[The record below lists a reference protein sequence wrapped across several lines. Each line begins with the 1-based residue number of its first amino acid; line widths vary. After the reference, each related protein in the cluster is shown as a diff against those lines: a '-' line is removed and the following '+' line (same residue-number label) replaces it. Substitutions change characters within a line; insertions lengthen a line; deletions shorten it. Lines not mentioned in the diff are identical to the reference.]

1 MNRLP
6 AFSVILVFAVLTI
19 VGAGMVPLLNLQY
32 SPSQKE
38 GELSVSYAWNGA
50 PAKLVESEVTSR
62 LEGLIVS
69 VSGVKSIESTS
80 YKDWG
85 RINVTLKDK
94 NQIEQIRF
102 EIATLLRQTY
112 NKLPDGVSYPS
123 ISVATGGS
131 NVEPILTYTINSELP
146 TQQIEQYAQ
155 EYIVKE
161 LSLVEGIS
169 SVELSGA
176 TPFYQRLEFDPQQMR
191 ALGVSI
197 GELVAAVRGF
207 VSDYNLVGS
216 VDQTGI
222 LLTNNFSSD
231 ELASIPVKSSN
242 GKIIRVGDV
251 CSVEYKESL
260 PTRYYRLNGLNTIN
274 ITVYPQ
280 KGANTVKACN
290 AVKARMAQLE
300 EDFPDNFSALA
311 VSDISIEI
319 QNEINKIIRR
329 TVLSL
334 LILLAFVY
342 VTSRSFKYL
351 LTIAGALLANILIA
365 FIFYVLFGVEIHIYT
380 LAGIT
385 TSFGIVIDTSI
396 IMVAHYSYWRNRK
409 VFLAI
414 LAALLTS
421 IGSLTVIFLL
431 PEQQQLVL
439 RDFAS
444 VIMIN
449 LSVSLLIA
457 MFLIPALVDKFGV
470 QERQGKTTFRGLRR
484 VARFNRFYGR
494 YITFIRRWRWAL
506 MVLLVLAFG
515 LPVDS
520 LPDKI
525 NPPKGEEEVGFWGK
539 VYNSTIGSNFYAKHL
554 KEPVK
559 TVLGGTL
566 TFFNENSKGNFY
578 RSLNRP
584 NLYIRASL
592 PQGCTIHQLNEIVLY
607 MENYLSQF
615 DEIEMFRTS
624 ITSASSATIVVTF
637 RKDVEDSGFP
647 LMLKD
652 EVISKATDYGGAN
665 WSVYGID
672 EHGFSNDVNAL
683 SVGNRII
690 ITGYSYDQVYGYCMD
705 LARSLEQNRRV
716 KDVQIL
722 TSTSWGANR
731 QSEYFIDYNKKAM
744 ALYDVSAADTYSA
757 LQEQLYAQNAGT
769 YYKDGVRTNIAVQS
783 RGKESFDVWNLLN
796 EYVQVGGKDIKFS
809 QLGSVSKRD
818 SGMEIYKKDQEYQMV
833 VAFGY
838 LGQMK
843 QADRLIEREIER
855 MNTSVLPVGF
865 KAKKDSWSYGAFDDP
880 NNIWMLLL
888 VIAIIYFM
896 CSVLFESLLLPLVII
911 SLIPISFIG
920 VFLAFGISGWSFDQG
935 GYASL
940 IMLSGL
946 VVNAGIYILHQ
957 YRGMLAGSGAVG
969 KKSPLQL
976 YIRAFNNKIIPISL
990 TVVSTV
996 LGLIPF
1002 LMDGPNEV
1010 FWFAFAVGTMSG
1022 LLFSLLA
1029 LVFVMPAWVVLK
1041 SIPKAIDI

>member
-1 MNRLP
+1 M
-6 AFSVILVFAVLTI
+6 ILVFAVLTI

-69 VSGVKSIESTS
+69 ISGVKSIESTS

-94 NQIEQIRF
+94 REIEQIRF
-102 EIATLLRQTY
+102 QIATLLRQTY
-112 NKLPDGVSYPS
+112 NKLPDGVSYPA

-131 NVEPILTYTINSELP
+131 NVEPILIYTINSELP

-231 ELASIPVKSSN
+231 ELASIPLRSSN

-280 KGANTVKACN
+280 KGANTVAACT
-290 AVKARMAQLE
+290 AVKEKMAQLE
-300 EDFPDNFSALA
+300 ESFPDNFSALA

-319 QNEINKIIRR
+319 QQEINKIIRR

-334 LILLAFVY
+334 AILLLFVFA
-342 VTSRSFKYL
+342 VSRSLRYL
-351 LTIAGALLANILIA
+351 LVIAGALLANILIA
-365 FIFYVLFGVEIHIYT
+365 FIFYVLFGIEIHIYT
-380 LAGIT
+380 MAGIT

-431 PEQQQLVL
+431 PEEQQLVL

-457 MFLIPALVDKFGV
+457 MLLIPALVEKFDV
-470 QERQGKTTFRGLRR
+470 RERQGKATLRGLRR
-484 VARFNRFYGR
+484 VARLSRFYGR
-494 YITFIRRWRWAL
+494 YITFARRWRWGL
-506 MVLLVLAFG
+506 LVLLVLGFAG
-515 LPVDS
+515 S
-520 LPDKI
+520 LYYFK
-525 NPPKGEEEVGFWGK
+525 
-539 VYNSTIGSNFYAKHL
+539 
-554 KEPVK
+554 
-559 TVLGGTL
+559 
-566 TFFNENSKGNFY
+566 ENSKGNFY

-584 NLYIRASL
+584 NLYISASL
-592 PQGCTIHQLNEIVLY
+592 PQGCTIHQLNEIVLF

-624 ITSASSATIVVTF
+624 ITSASNATIIVTF
-637 RKDVEDSGFP
+637 RKDVENGGFP
-647 LMLKD
+647 LLLKD
-652 EVISKATDYGGAN
+652 EVISKAVDYGGAN
-665 WSVYGID
+665 WRVYGID
-672 EHGFSNDVNAL
+672 EHGFSNNVNAI
-683 SVGNRII
+683 SAGNRIVV
-690 ITGYSYDQVYGYCMD
+690 TGYSYDKVYGYCQN
-705 LARSLEQNRRV
+705 LVESLQRNRRV
-716 KDVQIL
+716 RDCEIL
-722 TSTSWGANR
+722 TSTSWGAR
-731 QSEYFIDYNKKAM
+731 KQSEYFIDYNREAM
-744 ALYDVSAADTYSA
+744 AIHNVSAADAYSA
-757 LQEQLYAQNAGT
+757 LQEQLYARNAGT
-769 YYKDGVRTNIAVQS
+769 YYKDGVRTDIAVQS
-783 RGKESFDVWNLLN
+783 KGKESFDVWNLQN
-796 EYVQVGGKDIKFS
+796 EYVQVGGEGIKFS
-809 QLGSVSKRD
+809 QLGSISKRD
-818 SGMEIYKKDQEYQMV
+818 SGMEIYKKDQEYQMAV
-833 VAFGY
+833 TFGY
-838 LGQMK
+838 LGQMT
-843 QADRLIEREIER
+843 QAERLIEREIER

-865 KAKKDSWSYGAFDDP
+865 KAKQHTWNYGAFDDP
-880 NNIWMLLL
+880 NNIWILLL

-896 CSVLFESLLLPLVII
+896 CAVLFESLLMPLVII
-911 SLIPISFIG
+911 GLIPVSFIG
-920 VFLAFGISGWSFDQG
+920 VFLVFGYTGWSFDQG

-957 YRGMLAGSGAVG
+957 YGGMLVGKAAADGSVG
-969 KKSPLQL
+969 KKKALQIYL
-976 YIRAFNNKIIPISL
+976 RAFNNKIVPISL

-1002 LMDGPNEV
+1002 LMDGPDEV
-1010 FWFAFAVGTMSG
+1010 FWFAFAIGTMSG
-1022 LLFSLLA
+1022 LVFSLLA
-1029 LVFVMPAWVVLK
+1029 LVVVMPMWVRL
-1041 SIPKAIDI
+1041 SN

>member
-1 MNRLP
+1 
-6 AFSVILVFAVLTI
+6 
-19 VGAGMVPLLNLQY
+19 MVPLLNLQY

-38 GELSVSYAWNGA
+38 GELSVSYSWNGA

-69 VSGVKSIESTS
+69 ISGVKGVESTS

-94 NQIEQIRF
+94 EQIEQIRF
-102 EIATLLRQTY
+102 QIATLLRQTY
-112 NKLPDGVSYPS
+112 NKFPDGVSYPS

-231 ELASIPVKSSN
+231 ELASIPLKSSN

-290 AVKARMAQLE
+290 AVKEKMARLQEA
-300 EDFPDNFSALA
+300 FPDNFSALA

-319 QNEINKIIRR
+319 QQEINKIVRR

-334 LILLAFVY
+334 TILLLFVFA
-342 VTSRSFKYL
+342 VSRSLKYL
-351 LTIAGALLANILIA
+351 LVIAGSLLANILIA
-365 FIFYVLFGVEIHIYT
+365 FIFYVLFGIEIHIYT
-380 LAGIT
+380 MAGIT

-396 IMVAHYSYWRNRK
+396 IMLAHYSYWRNRK

-421 IGSLTVIFLL
+421 IGSLMVIFLL
-431 PEQQQLVL
+431 PQEQQLVL

-457 MFLIPALVDKFGV
+457 MLLIPALVEKFDV
-470 QERQGKTTFRGLRR
+470 RERQGRSTFRGRR
-484 VARFNRFYGR
+484 RIARLSRFYGR
-494 YITFIRRWRWAL
+494 YITFARRWRWAL
-506 MVLLVLAFG
+506 LVLLVMSFG
-515 LPVDS
+515 GS
-520 LPDKI
+520 LYYFK
-525 NPPKGEEEVGFWGK
+525 
-539 VYNSTIGSNFYAKHL
+539 
-554 KEPVK
+554 
-559 TVLGGTL
+559 
-566 TFFNENSKGNFY
+566 ENSKGNFY

-584 NLYIRASL
+584 NLYINASL
-592 PQGCTIHQLNEIVLY
+592 PQGCTIHQLNEIVLF

-615 DEIEMFRTS
+615 EEIEMFRTS
-624 ITSASSATIVVTF
+624 ITSASNATIVVTF
-637 RKDVEDSGFP
+637 REDVENTGFP
-647 LMLKD
+647 LLLKD
-652 EVISKATDYGGAN
+652 EVISKAVDYGGAN

-672 EHGFSNDVNAL
+672 EHGFNNNISSIFANY
-683 SVGNRII
+683 RIVVS
-690 ITGYSYDQVYGYCMD
+690 GYNFDKVYGYCQELM
-705 LARSLEQNRRV
+705 ASLQQNRRV
-716 KDVQIL
+716 NNAEIL
-722 TSTSWGANR
+722 TSTNWGAQR
-731 QSEYFIDYNKKAM
+731 QSEYYIEYNRNAM
-744 ALYDVSAADTYSA
+744 ALYDISAADAYSA
-757 LQEQLYAQNAGT
+757 LQEQLYAQKAGT
-769 YYKDGVRTNIAVQS
+769 YYKDGVRTDISVQS
-783 RGKESFDVWNLLN
+783 KGKENFDVWNLQN
-796 EYVQVGGKDIKFS
+796 EYVQVGGEGIKFS
-809 QLGSVSKRD
+809 QLGSISKRD
-818 SGMEIYKKDQEYQMV
+818 SGMEIYKKDQEYQMA

-838 LGQMK
+838 LGQVEQVNM
-843 QADRLIEREIER
+843 LIDKEIER

-865 KAKKDSWSYGAFDDP
+865 KAKKQTWNYGTFDDP
-880 NNIWMLLL
+880 NNIWILLL

-896 CSVLFESLLLPLVII
+896 CAVLFESLLLPLVII
-911 SLIPISFIG
+911 CLIPISFIG
-920 VFLAFGISGWSFDQG
+920 VFLVFGYTGWSFDQG

-957 YRGMLAGSGAVG
+957 YGGMLAGDVDAAAGKAVADGSVG
-969 KKSPLQL
+969 KKKALHVYL
-976 YIRAFNNKIIPISL
+976 RAFNNKIIPITL

-1002 LMDGPNEV
+1002 LMDGPEEV
-1010 FWFAFAVGTMSG
+1010 FWFAFAIGTMSG
-1022 LLFSLLA
+1022 LLFSMLA
-1029 LVFVMPAWVVLK
+1029 LVFMMPVWVGMNPIVK
-1041 SIPKAIDI
+1041 S

>member
-94 NQIEQIRF
+94 REIEQIRF
-102 EIATLLRQTY
+102 QIATLLRQTY
-112 NKLPDGVSYPS
+112 NKLPDGVSYPA

-131 NVEPILTYTINSELP
+131 NVEPILIYTINSELP

-231 ELASIPVKSSN
+231 ELASIPLRSSN

-274 ITVYPQ
+274 ITVFPQ
-280 KGANTVKACN
+280 KGANTVAACT
-290 AVKARMAQLE
+290 AVKEKMAQLE
-300 EDFPDNFSALA
+300 ESFPDNFSALA

-319 QNEINKIIRR
+319 QQEINKIIRR

-334 LILLAFVY
+334 AILLLFVFA
-342 VTSRSFKYL
+342 VSRSLKYL
-351 LTIAGALLANILIA
+351 LVIAGALLANILIA
-365 FIFYVLFGVEIHIYT
+365 FIFYVLFGIEIHIYT
-380 LAGIT
+380 MAGIT

-431 PEQQQLVL
+431 PEEQQLVL

-457 MFLIPALVDKFGV
+457 MLLIPALVEKFDV
-470 QERQGKTTFRGLRR
+470 RERQGKATLRGLRR
-484 VARFNRFYGR
+484 VARLSRFYGR
-494 YITFIRRWRWAL
+494 YITFARRWRWAL
-506 MVLLVLAFG
+506 LVLLVLGFAG
-515 LPVDS
+515 S
-520 LPDKI
+520 LYYFK
-525 NPPKGEEEVGFWGK
+525 
-539 VYNSTIGSNFYAKHL
+539 
-554 KEPVK
+554 
-559 TVLGGTL
+559 
-566 TFFNENSKGNFY
+566 ENSKGNFY

-584 NLYIRASL
+584 NLYISASL
-592 PQGCTIHQLNEIVLY
+592 PQGCTIHQLNEIVLF

-624 ITSASSATIVVTF
+624 ITSASNATIIVTF
-637 RKDVEDSGFP
+637 RKDVENGGFP
-647 LMLKD
+647 LLLKD
-652 EVISKATDYGGAN
+652 EVISKAVDYGGAN
-665 WSVYGID
+665 WRVYGID
-672 EHGFSNDVNAL
+672 EHGFSNNVNAI
-683 SVGNRII
+683 SPGNRIVV
-690 ITGYSYDQVYGYCMD
+690 TGYSYDKVYGYCQN
-705 LARSLEQNRRV
+705 LVESLQQNRRV
-716 KDVQIL
+716 RDCEIL
-722 TSTSWGANR
+722 TSTSWGAR
-731 QSEYFIDYNKKAM
+731 KQSEYFIDYNREAM
-744 ALYDVSAADTYSA
+744 AIHNVSAADAYSA
-757 LQEQLYAQNAGT
+757 LQEQLYARNAGP
-769 YYKDGVRTNIAVQS
+769 YYKDGVRTDISVQS
-783 RGKESFDVWNLLN
+783 KGKESFDVWNLQN
-796 EYVQVGGKDIKFS
+796 EYVQVAGEGIKFS
-809 QLGSVSKRD
+809 QLGSISKRD
-818 SGMEIYKKDQEYQMV
+818 SGMEIYKKDQEYQMAV
-833 VAFGY
+833 TFGY
-838 LGQMK
+838 LGQMT
-843 QADRLIEREIER
+843 QAERLIEREIER

-865 KAKKDSWSYGAFDDP
+865 KAKQHTWNYGAFDDP
-880 NNIWMLLL
+880 NNIWILLL

-896 CSVLFESLLLPLVII
+896 CAVLFESLLMPLVII
-911 SLIPISFIG
+911 GLIPISFIG
-920 VFLAFGISGWSFDQG
+920 VFLVFGFTGWSFDQG

-957 YRGMLAGSGAVG
+957 YRGMRAGSNAVG
-969 KKSPLQL
+969 KKSPLQI

-990 TVVSTV
+990 TVASTV

-1022 LLFSLLA
+1022 LLFSILA
-1029 LVFVMPAWVVLK
+1029 LVFVMP
-1041 SIPKAIDI
+1041 SIVKFK

>member
-69 VSGVKSIESTS
+69 ISGVKSIESTS

-85 RINVTLKDK
+85 RINVTLKNK
-94 NQIEQIRF
+94 REIEQIRF
-102 EIATLLRQTY
+102 QIATLLRQTY
-112 NKLPDGVSYPS
+112 NKLPDGVSYPA

-131 NVEPILTYTINSELP
+131 NVEPILIYTINSELP

-231 ELASIPVKSSN
+231 ELASIPIRSSN

-274 ITVYPQ
+274 ITVFPQ
-280 KGANTVKACN
+280 KGANTVAACT
-290 AVKARMAQLE
+290 AVKEKMTQLQE
-300 EDFPDNFSALA
+300 SFPDNFSALA

-365 FIFYVLFGVEIHIYT
+365 FIFYVLFGIEIHIYT
-380 LAGIT
+380 MAGIT

-431 PEQQQLVL
+431 PEEQQLVL

-457 MFLIPALVDKFGV
+457 MLLIPALVEKFDV
-470 QERQGKTTFRGLRR
+470 RERQGKATLRGLRR
-484 VARFNRFYGR
+484 VARLSRFYGR
-494 YITFIRRWRWAL
+494 YITFARRWRWGL
-506 MVLLVLAFG
+506 LVLLVLGFAG
-515 LPVDS
+515 S
-520 LPDKI
+520 LYYFK
-525 NPPKGEEEVGFWGK
+525 
-539 VYNSTIGSNFYAKHL
+539 
-554 KEPVK
+554 
-559 TVLGGTL
+559 
-566 TFFNENSKGNFY
+566 ENSKGNFY

-584 NLYIRASL
+584 NLYISASL
-592 PQGCTIHQLNEIVLY
+592 PQGCTIHQLNEIVLF

-624 ITSASSATIVVTF
+624 ITSASNATIIVTF
-637 RKDVEDSGFP
+637 RKDVENGGFP
-647 LMLKD
+647 LLLKD
-652 EVISKATDYGGAN
+652 EVISKAVDYGGAN
-665 WSVYGID
+665 WRVYGID
-672 EHGFSNDVNAL
+672 EHGFSNNVNAI
-683 SVGNRII
+683 SAGNRIVV
-690 ITGYSYDQVYGYCMD
+690 TGYSYDKVYGYCQN
-705 LARSLEQNRRV
+705 LVESLQRNRRV
-716 KDVQIL
+716 RDCEIL
-722 TSTSWGANR
+722 TSTSWGAR
-731 QSEYFIDYNKKAM
+731 KQSEYFIDYNREAM
-744 ALYDVSAADTYSA
+744 AIHNVSAADAYSA
-757 LQEQLYAQNAGT
+757 LQEQLYARNAGT
-769 YYKDGVRTNIAVQS
+769 YYKDGVRTDISVQS
-783 RGKESFDVWNLLN
+783 KGKESFDVWNLQN
-796 EYVQVGGKDIKFS
+796 EYVHVGGEGIKFS
-809 QLGSVSKRD
+809 QLGSISKRD
-818 SGMEIYKKDQEYQMV
+818 SGMEIYKKDQEYQMAV
-833 VAFGY
+833 TFGY
-838 LGQMK
+838 LGQMT
-843 QADRLIEREIER
+843 QAERLIEREIER

-865 KAKKDSWSYGAFDDP
+865 KAKQHTWNYGAFDDP
-880 NNIWMLLL
+880 NNIWILLL

-896 CSVLFESLLLPLVII
+896 CAVLFESLLMPLVII
-911 SLIPISFIG
+911 GLIPVSFIG
-920 VFLAFGISGWSFDQG
+920 VFLVFGFTGWSFDQG

-957 YRGMLAGSGAVG
+957 YGGMLVGKAAADGSVG
-969 KKSPLQL
+969 KKKALQIYL
-976 YIRAFNNKIIPISL
+976 RAFNNKIVPISL

-1002 LMDGPNEV
+1002 LMDGPDEV
-1010 FWFAFAVGTMSG
+1010 FWFAFAIGTMSG
-1022 LLFSLLA
+1022 LVFSLLA
-1029 LVFVMPAWVVLK
+1029 LVVVMPMWVRL
-1041 SIPKAIDI
+1041 SN

>member
-1 MNRLP
+1 
-6 AFSVILVFAVLTI
+6 
-19 VGAGMVPLLNLQY
+19 MVPLLNLQY

-38 GELSVSYAWNGA
+38 GELSVSYGWNGA

-69 VSGVKSIESTS
+69 ISGVKSIESTS

-94 NQIEQIRF
+94 REIEQIRF
-102 EIATLLRQTY
+102 QIATLLRQTY
-112 NKLPDGVSYPS
+112 NKLPDGVSYPA

-131 NVEPILTYTINSELP
+131 NVEPILIYTINSELP

-231 ELASIPVKSSN
+231 ELASIPLRSSN

-274 ITVYPQ
+274 ITVFPQ
-280 KGANTVKACN
+280 KGANTVAACT
-290 AVKARMAQLE
+290 AVKEKMAQLE
-300 EDFPDNFSALA
+300 ESFPDNFSALA

-319 QNEINKIIRR
+319 QQEINKIIRR

-334 LILLAFVY
+334 AILLLFVFA
-342 VTSRSFKYL
+342 VSRSLRYL
-351 LTIAGALLANILIA
+351 LVIAGALLANILIA
-365 FIFYVLFGVEIHIYT
+365 FIFYVLFGIEIHIYT
-380 LAGIT
+380 MAGIT

-431 PEQQQLVL
+431 PEEQQLVL

-457 MFLIPALVDKFGV
+457 MLLIPALVEKFDV
-470 QERQGKTTFRGLRR
+470 RERQGKATLRGLRR
-484 VARFNRFYGR
+484 VARLSRFYGR
-494 YITFIRRWRWAL
+494 YITFARRWRWGL
-506 MVLLVLAFG
+506 LVLLVLGFAG
-515 LPVDS
+515 S
-520 LPDKI
+520 LYYFK
-525 NPPKGEEEVGFWGK
+525 
-539 VYNSTIGSNFYAKHL
+539 
-554 KEPVK
+554 
-559 TVLGGTL
+559 
-566 TFFNENSKGNFY
+566 ENSKGNFY

-584 NLYIRASL
+584 NLYIIASL
-592 PQGCTIHQLNEIVLY
+592 PQGCTIHQLNEIVLF

-624 ITSASSATIVVTF
+624 ITSASNATIIVTF
-637 RKDVEDSGFP
+637 RKDVENGGFP
-647 LMLKD
+647 LLLKD
-652 EVISKATDYGGAN
+652 EVISKAVDYGGAN
-665 WSVYGID
+665 WRVYGID
-672 EHGFSNDVNAL
+672 EHGFSNNVNAI
-683 SVGNRII
+683 SPGNRIVV
-690 ITGYSYDQVYGYCMD
+690 TGYSYDKVYGYCQN
-705 LARSLEQNRRV
+705 LVESLQRNRRV
-716 KDVQIL
+716 RDCEIL
-722 TSTSWGANR
+722 TSTSWGAR
-731 QSEYFIDYNKKAM
+731 KQSEYFIDYNREAM
-744 ALYDVSAADTYSA
+744 AIHNVSAADAYSA
-757 LQEQLYAQNAGT
+757 LQEQLYARNAGT
-769 YYKDGVRTNIAVQS
+769 YYKDGVRTDITVQS
-783 RGKESFDVWNLLN
+783 KGKESFDVWNLQN
-796 EYVQVGGKDIKFS
+796 EYVQVAGEGIKFS
-809 QLGSVSKRD
+809 QLGSISKRD
-818 SGMEIYKKDQEYQMV
+818 SGMEIYKKDQEYQMAV
-833 VAFGY
+833 TFGY

-843 QADRLIEREIER
+843 QAEKLIEREIER

-865 KAKKDSWSYGAFDDP
+865 KAKQYTWNYRAFDDP
-880 NNIWMLLL
+880 NNIWILLL

-896 CSVLFESLLLPLVII
+896 CAVLFESLLMPLVII
-911 SLIPISFIG
+911 GLIPISFIG
-920 VFLAFGISGWSFDQG
+920 VFLVFGFTGWSFDQG

-957 YRGMLAGSGAVG
+957 YGGMLVGSNAVG
-969 KKSPLQL
+969 KKSPLQI
-976 YIRAFNNKIIPISL
+976 YIRAFNNKIVPISL

-1002 LMDGPNEV
+1002 LMDGPDEV
-1010 FWFAFAVGTMSG
+1010 FWFAFAIGTISG
-1022 LLFSLLA
+1022 LVFSLLA
-1029 LVFVMPAWVVLK
+1029 LVVVMPMWVRL
-1041 SIPKAIDI
+1041 SN

>member
-69 VSGVKSIESTS
+69 ISGVKGVESTS
-80 YKDWG
+80 YKEWG

-94 NQIEQIRF
+94 EQIEQIRF
-102 EIATLLRQTY
+102 QIATLLRQTY
-112 NKLPDGVSYPS
+112 NKLPDGVSYPN

-131 NVEPILTYTINSELP
+131 NVDPILTYTINSELP

-155 EYIVKE
+155 EFIVKE

-231 ELASIPVKSSN
+231 ELASIPLRSSN

-274 ITVYPQ
+274 ITIYPQ

-290 AVKARMAQLE
+290 AVKEKMARLQEA
-300 EDFPDNFSALA
+300 FPDNFSALA
-311 VSDISIEI
+311 VSDISVEI
-319 QNEINKIIRR
+319 QQEINKIVRR

-334 LILLAFVY
+334 AILLLFVFA
-342 VTSRSFKYL
+342 VSRSLKYL
-351 LTIAGALLANILIA
+351 LVIAGSLLANILIA
-365 FIFYVLFGVEIHIYT
+365 FIFYVLFGIEIHIYT
-380 LAGIT
+380 MAGIT

-421 IGSLTVIFLL
+421 IGSLMVIFLL
-431 PEQQQLVL
+431 PQEQQLVL

-457 MFLIPALVDKFGV
+457 MLLIPALVEKFDV
-470 QERQGKTTFRGLRR
+470 RERQGRSTFRERR
-484 VARFNRFYGR
+484 RIARLSRFYGR
-494 YITFIRRWRWAL
+494 YITFARRWRW
-506 MVLLVLAFG
+506 VLLVLLVMSFG
-515 LPVDS
+515 GS
-520 LPDKI
+520 LYYFK
-525 NPPKGEEEVGFWGK
+525 
-539 VYNSTIGSNFYAKHL
+539 
-554 KEPVK
+554 
-559 TVLGGTL
+559 
-566 TFFNENSKGNFY
+566 ENSKGNFY

-584 NLYIRASL
+584 NLYINASL
-592 PQGCTIHQLNEIVLY
+592 PQGCTIHQLNEIVLF

-615 DEIEMFRTS
+615 EEIEMFRTS
-624 ITSASSATIVVTF
+624 ISSASNATIVVTF
-637 RKDVEDSGFP
+637 REDVENTGFP
-647 LMLKD
+647 LLLKD
-652 EVISKATDYGGAN
+652 EVISKAVDYGGAN
-665 WSVYGID
+665 WRVYGID
-672 EHGFSNDVNAL
+672 EHGFNNNISSTFANY
-683 SVGNRII
+683 RIVVS
-690 ITGYSYDQVYGYCMD
+690 GYNFDKVYGYCQELM
-705 LARSLEQNRRV
+705 ASLQQNRRV
-716 KDVQIL
+716 NNAEIL
-722 TSTSWGANR
+722 TSTNWGAQR
-731 QSEYFIDYNKKAM
+731 QSEYYIDYNRNTM
-744 ALYDVSAADTYSA
+744 ALYDISAADAYSA
-757 LQEQLYAQNAGT
+757 LQEQLYAQKAGT
-769 YYKDGVRTNIAVQS
+769 YYKDGVRTDIIVQS
-783 RGKESFDVWNLLN
+783 KGKESFDVWNLQN
-796 EYVQVGGKDIKFS
+796 EYVQVGGEGIKFS
-809 QLGSVSKRD
+809 QLGSISKRD
-818 SGMEIYKKDQEYQMV
+818 SGMEIYKKDQEYQMA

-838 LGQMK
+838 LGQVE
-843 QADRLIEREIER
+843 QANMLIDKEIER

-865 KAKKDSWSYGAFDDP
+865 KAKKQAWSYGTFDDS

-888 VIAIIYFM
+888 VIAIIFFM
-896 CSVLFESLLLPLVII
+896 CAVLFESLLLPLVII
-911 SLIPISFIG
+911 GLIPLSFIG
-920 VFLAFGISGWSFDQG
+920 VFLVFGLTGWSFDQG

-957 YRGMLAGSGAVG
+957 YGGMLAGDVDAAAGKAVADGSVG
-969 KKSPLQL
+969 KKRALQVYL
-976 YIRAFNNKIIPISL
+976 RAFNNKIVPISL

-1002 LMDGPNEV
+1002 LMDGPEEV
-1010 FWFAFAVGTMSG
+1010 FWFAFAIGTMSG
-1022 LLFSLLA
+1022 LLFSMLA
-1029 LVFVMPAWVVLK
+1029 LVFVMPAF
-1041 SIPKAIDI
+1041 ARMR

>member
-38 GELSVSYAWNGA
+38 GELSVSYGWNGA

-69 VSGVKSIESTS
+69 ISGVKSIESTS

-94 NQIEQIRF
+94 REIEQIRF
-102 EIATLLRQTY
+102 QIATLLRQTY
-112 NKLPDGVSYPS
+112 NKLPDGVSYPA

-131 NVEPILTYTINSELP
+131 NVEPILIYTINSELP

-231 ELASIPVKSSN
+231 ELASIPLRSSN

-274 ITVYPQ
+274 ITVFPQ
-280 KGANTVKACN
+280 KGANTVAACT
-290 AVKARMAQLE
+290 AVKEKMAQLE
-300 EDFPDNFSALA
+300 ESFPDNFSALA

-319 QNEINKIIRR
+319 QQEITKIIRR

-334 LILLAFVY
+334 AILLLFVFA
-342 VTSRSFKYL
+342 VSRSLRYL
-351 LTIAGALLANILIA
+351 LVIAGALLANILIA
-365 FIFYVLFGVEIHIYT
+365 FIFYVLFGIEIHIYT
-380 LAGIT
+380 MAGIT

-431 PEQQQLVL
+431 PEEQQLVL

-457 MFLIPALVDKFGV
+457 MLLIPALVEKFDV
-470 QERQGKTTFRGLRR
+470 RERQGKATLRGLRR
-484 VARFNRFYGR
+484 VAWLSRFYGR
-494 YITFIRRWRWAL
+494 YITFARRWRWAL
-506 MVLLVLAFG
+506 LVLLVLGFAG
-515 LPVDS
+515 S
-520 LPDKI
+520 LYYFK
-525 NPPKGEEEVGFWGK
+525 
-539 VYNSTIGSNFYAKHL
+539 
-554 KEPVK
+554 
-559 TVLGGTL
+559 
-566 TFFNENSKGNFY
+566 ENSKGNFY

-584 NLYIRASL
+584 NLYIIASL
-592 PQGCTIHQLNEIVLY
+592 PQGCTIHQLNEIVLF

-624 ITSASSATIVVTF
+624 ITSASNATIIVTF
-637 RKDVEDSGFP
+637 RKDVENGGFP
-647 LMLKD
+647 LLLKD
-652 EVISKATDYGGAN
+652 EVISKAVDYGGAN
-665 WSVYGID
+665 WRVYGID
-672 EHGFSNDVNAL
+672 EHGFSNNVNAI
-683 SVGNRII
+683 SAGNRIVV
-690 ITGYSYDQVYGYCMD
+690 TGYSYDKVYGYCQN
-705 LARSLEQNRRV
+705 LVESLQQNRRV
-716 KDVQIL
+716 RDCEIL
-722 TSTSWGANR
+722 TSTSWGAR
-731 QSEYFIDYNKKAM
+731 KQSEYFIDYNREAM
-744 ALYDVSAADTYSA
+744 AIHNVSAADAYSA
-757 LQEQLYAQNAGT
+757 LQEQLYARNSGT
-769 YYKDGVRTNIAVQS
+769 YYKDGVRTDITVQS
-783 RGKESFDVWNLLN
+783 KGKESFDVWNLQN
-796 EYVQVGGKDIKFS
+796 EYVQVAGEGIKFS
-809 QLGSVSKRD
+809 QLGSISKRD
-818 SGMEIYKKDQEYQMV
+818 SGMEIYKKDQEYQMAV
-833 VAFGY
+833 TFGY
-838 LGQMK
+838 LGQMT
-843 QADRLIEREIER
+843 QAERLIEREIER

-865 KAKKDSWSYGAFDDP
+865 KAKQHTWTYGAFDDP
-880 NNIWMLLL
+880 NNIWILLL

-896 CSVLFESLLLPLVII
+896 CAVLFESLLMPLVII
-911 SLIPISFIG
+911 GLIPVSFIG
-920 VFLAFGISGWSFDQG
+920 VFLVFGYTGWSFDQG

-957 YRGMLAGSGAVG
+957 YGGMLVGDTDAAGNTNADRGKSSAVRTARRAAADGSVG
-969 KKSPLQL
+969 KKKALQIYL
-976 YIRAFNNKIIPISL
+976 RAFNNKIVPISL

-1002 LMDGPNEV
+1002 LMDGPDEV
-1010 FWFAFAVGTMSG
+1010 FWFAFAIGTMSG
-1022 LLFSLLA
+1022 LVFSLLA
-1029 LVFVMPAWVVLK
+1029 IVVVMPMWVRL
-1041 SIPKAIDI
+1041 SN

>member
-1 MNRLP
+1 MRRLP

-38 GELSVSYAWNGA
+38 GELSVSYGWNGA

-69 VSGVKSIESTS
+69 ISGVKSIESTS

-94 NQIEQIRF
+94 REIEQIRF
-102 EIATLLRQTY
+102 QIATLLRQTY
-112 NKLPDGVSYPS
+112 NKLPDGVSYPA

-131 NVEPILTYTINSELP
+131 NVEPILIYTINSELP

-231 ELASIPVKSSN
+231 ELASIPLRSSN

-274 ITVYPQ
+274 ITVFPQ
-280 KGANTVKACN
+280 KGANTVAACT
-290 AVKARMAQLE
+290 AVKEKMAQLE
-300 EDFPDNFSALA
+300 ESFPDNFSALA

-319 QNEINKIIRR
+319 QQEINKIIRR

-334 LILLAFVY
+334 AILLLFVFA
-342 VTSRSFKYL
+342 VSRSLRYL
-351 LTIAGALLANILIA
+351 LVIAGALLANILIA
-365 FIFYVLFGVEIHIYT
+365 FIFYVLFGIEIHIYT
-380 LAGIT
+380 MAGIT

-396 IMVAHYSYWRNRK
+396 IMVSHYSYWRNRK

-431 PEQQQLVL
+431 PEEQQLVL

-457 MFLIPALVDKFGV
+457 MLLIPALVEKFDV
-470 QERQGKTTFRGLRR
+470 RERQGKATLRGLRR
-484 VARFNRFYGR
+484 VARLSRFYGR
-494 YITFIRRWRWAL
+494 YITFARRWRWGL
-506 MVLLVLAFG
+506 LVLLVLGFAG
-515 LPVDS
+515 S
-520 LPDKI
+520 LYYFK
-525 NPPKGEEEVGFWGK
+525 
-539 VYNSTIGSNFYAKHL
+539 
-554 KEPVK
+554 
-559 TVLGGTL
+559 
-566 TFFNENSKGNFY
+566 ENSKGNFY

-584 NLYIRASL
+584 NLYISASL
-592 PQGCTIHQLNEIVLY
+592 PQGCTIHQLNEIVLF

-624 ITSASSATIVVTF
+624 ITSASNATIIVTF
-637 RKDVEDSGFP
+637 RKDVENGGFP
-647 LMLKD
+647 LLLKD
-652 EVISKATDYGGAN
+652 EVISKAVDYGGAN
-665 WSVYGID
+665 WRVYGID
-672 EHGFSNDVNAL
+672 EHGFSNNVNAI
-683 SVGNRII
+683 SAGNRIVV
-690 ITGYSYDQVYGYCMD
+690 TGYSYDKVYGYCQN
-705 LARSLEQNRRV
+705 LVESLQQNRRV
-716 KDVQIL
+716 RDCEIL
-722 TSTSWGANR
+722 TSTSWSAR
-731 QSEYFIDYNKKAM
+731 KQSEYFIDYNKEAM
-744 ALYDVSAADTYSA
+744 AIHNVSAADAYSA
-757 LQEQLYAQNAGT
+757 LQEQLYALNAGT
-769 YYKDGVRTNIAVQS
+769 YYKDGVRTDISVQS
-783 RGKESFDVWNLLN
+783 KGKESFDVWNLQN
-796 EYVQVGGKDIKFS
+796 EYVQVAGEGIKFS
-809 QLGSVSKRD
+809 QLGSISKRD
-818 SGMEIYKKDQEYQMV
+818 SGMEIYKKDQEYQMAV
-833 VAFGY
+833 TFGY
-838 LGQMK
+838 LGQMT
-843 QADRLIEREIER
+843 QAERLIEREIER

-865 KAKKDSWSYGAFDDP
+865 KAKQHTWNYGAFDDP
-880 NNIWMLLL
+880 NNIWILLL

-896 CSVLFESLLLPLVII
+896 CAVLFESLLMPLVII
-911 SLIPISFIG
+911 GLIPISFIG
-920 VFLAFGISGWSFDQG
+920 VFLVFGFTGWSFDQG

-957 YRGMLAGSGAVG
+957 YRGMLVGKAAADGSVG
-969 KKSPLQL
+969 KKKALQIYL
-976 YIRAFNNKIIPISL
+976 RAFNNKIVPISL

-1002 LMDGPNEV
+1002 LMDGPDEV
-1010 FWFAFAVGTMSG
+1010 FWFAFAIGTMSG
-1022 LLFSLLA
+1022 LVFSLLA
-1029 LVFVMPAWVVLK
+1029 LVVVMPMWVRL
-1041 SIPKAIDI
+1041 SN

>member
-38 GELSVSYAWNGA
+38 GELSVSYSWNGA

-69 VSGVKSIESTS
+69 ISGVKSIESTS

-94 NQIEQIRF
+94 REIEQIRF
-102 EIATLLRQTY
+102 QIATLLRQTY
-112 NKLPDGVSYPS
+112 NKLPDGVSYPA

-131 NVEPILTYTINSELP
+131 NVEPILIYTINSELP

-231 ELASIPVKSSN
+231 ELASIPLRSSN

-274 ITVYPQ
+274 ITVFPQ
-280 KGANTVKACN
+280 KGANTVAACT
-290 AVKARMAQLE
+290 AVKGKMAQLE
-300 EDFPDNFSALA
+300 ESFPDNFSALA

-319 QNEINKIIRR
+319 QQEINKIIRR

-334 LILLAFVY
+334 AILLLFVFA
-342 VTSRSFKYL
+342 VSRSLRYL
-351 LTIAGALLANILIA
+351 LVIAGALLANILIA
-365 FIFYVLFGVEIHIYT
+365 FIFYVLFGIEIHIYT
-380 LAGIT
+380 MAGIT

-431 PEQQQLVL
+431 PEEQQLVL

-457 MFLIPALVDKFGV
+457 MLLIPALVEKFDV
-470 QERQGKTTFRGLRR
+470 RERQGKATLRGLRR
-484 VARFNRFYGR
+484 VARFNRFYCR
-494 YITFIRRWRWAL
+494 YITFARRWRWAL
-506 MVLLVLAFG
+506 LVLLVLGFAG
-515 LPVDS
+515 S
-520 LPDKI
+520 LYYFK
-525 NPPKGEEEVGFWGK
+525 
-539 VYNSTIGSNFYAKHL
+539 
-554 KEPVK
+554 
-559 TVLGGTL
+559 
-566 TFFNENSKGNFY
+566 ENSKGNFY

-584 NLYIRASL
+584 NLYIIASL
-592 PQGCTIHQLNEIVLY
+592 PQGCTIHQLNEIVLF

-624 ITSASSATIVVTF
+624 ITSASNATIIVTF
-637 RKDVEDSGFP
+637 RKDVENGGFP
-647 LMLKD
+647 LLLKD
-652 EVISKATDYGGAN
+652 EVISKAVDYGGAN
-665 WSVYGID
+665 WRVYGID
-672 EHGFSNDVNAL
+672 EHGFSNNVNAI
-683 SVGNRII
+683 SPGNRIVV
-690 ITGYSYDQVYGYCMD
+690 TGYSYDKVYGYCQN
-705 LARSLEQNRRV
+705 LVESLQQNRRV
-716 KDVQIL
+716 RDCEIL
-722 TSTSWGANR
+722 TSTSWGAR
-731 QSEYFIDYNKKAM
+731 KQSEYFIDYNREAM
-744 ALYDVSAADTYSA
+744 AIHNVSAADAYSA
-757 LQEQLYAQNAGT
+757 LQEQLYARNAGT
-769 YYKDGVRTNIAVQS
+769 YYKDGVRTDISVQS
-783 RGKESFDVWNLLN
+783 KGKESFDVWNLQN
-796 EYVQVGGKDIKFS
+796 EYVQVAGEGIKFS
-809 QLGSVSKRD
+809 QLGSISKRD
-818 SGMEIYKKDQEYQMV
+818 SGMEIYKKDQEYQMAV
-833 VAFGY
+833 TFGY
-838 LGQMK
+838 LGQMT
-843 QADRLIEREIER
+843 QAERLIEREIER
-855 MNTSVLPVGF
+855 MNTYVLPVGF
-865 KAKKDSWSYGAFDDP
+865 KAKQHTWNYGAFDDP
-880 NNIWMLLL
+880 NNIWILLL

-896 CSVLFESLLLPLVII
+896 CTVLFESLLMPLVII
-911 SLIPISFIG
+911 GLIPISFIG
-920 VFLAFGISGWSFDQG
+920 VFLVFGFTGWSFDQG

-957 YRGMLAGSGAVG
+957 YGGMLVGKAAADGSVG
-969 KKSPLQL
+969 KKKALQIYL
-976 YIRAFNNKIIPISL
+976 RAFNNKIVPISL

-1002 LMDGPNEV
+1002 LMDGPDEV
-1010 FWFAFAVGTMSG
+1010 FWFAFAIGTISG
-1022 LLFSLLA
+1022 LVFSLLA
-1029 LVFVMPAWVVLK
+1029 LVVVMPMWVRL
-1041 SIPKAIDI
+1041 SN

>member
-1 MNRLP
+1 
-6 AFSVILVFAVLTI
+6 
-19 VGAGMVPLLNLQY
+19 MVPLLNLQY

-69 VSGVKSIESTS
+69 ISGVKGVESTS
-80 YKDWG
+80 YKEWG

-94 NQIEQIRF
+94 EQIEQIRF
-102 EIATLLRQTY
+102 QIATLIRQTY
-112 NKLPDGVSYPS
+112 NKLPDGVSYPA

-131 NVEPILTYTINSELP
+131 NVESILTYTINSELP

-176 TPFYQRLEFDPQQMR
+176 TPFYQRLEFDPQQMK

-216 VDQTGI
+216 VGQTGI

-231 ELASIPVKSSN
+231 ELASIPLKSSN

-274 ITVYPQ
+274 ITIYPQ

-290 AVKARMAQLE
+290 AVKEKMARLQEA
-300 EDFPDNFSALA
+300 FPDNFSALA

-319 QNEINKIIRR
+319 QQEINKIVRR

-334 LILLAFVY
+334 AILLLFVFA
-342 VTSRSFKYL
+342 VSRSLKYL
-351 LTIAGALLANILIA
+351 LVIAGSLLANILIA
-365 FIFYVLFGVEIHIYT
+365 FIFYVLFGIEIHIYT
-380 LAGIT
+380 MAGIT

-421 IGSLTVIFLL
+421 IGSLMVIFLL
-431 PEQQQLVL
+431 PQEQQLVL

-457 MFLIPALVDKFGV
+457 MLLIPALVEKFDV
-470 QERQGKTTFRGLRR
+470 RERQGKATLRGLRR
-484 VARFNRFYGR
+484 IARLSRFYGR
-494 YITFIRRWRWAL
+494 YITFARRWRWAL
-506 MVLLVLAFG
+506 MVLLVAGFAG
-515 LPVDS
+515 S
-520 LPDKI
+520 LYYFK
-525 NPPKGEEEVGFWGK
+525 
-539 VYNSTIGSNFYAKHL
+539 
-554 KEPVK
+554 
-559 TVLGGTL
+559 
-566 TFFNENSKGNFY
+566 ENSKGNFY
-578 RSLNRP
+578 RSLERP
-584 NLYIRASL
+584 NLYIKASL
-592 PQGCTIHQLNEIVLY
+592 PQGCTIHQLNEIVLF

-615 DEIEMFRTS
+615 EEIEMFRTS
-624 ITSASSATIVVTF
+624 ITSASNATIVVTF
-637 RKDVEDSGFP
+637 RKDAENTGFP
-647 LMLKD
+647 LLLKD
-652 EVISKATDYGGAN
+652 EVISKAVDYGGAN
-665 WSVYGID
+665 WGVYGID
-672 EHGFSNDVNAL
+672 EHGFSNNVNAT

-690 ITGYSYDQVYGYCMD
+690 VTGYSFDKVYGYCQN
-705 LARSLEQNRRV
+705 LAESLEQNRRV
-716 KDVQIL
+716 RDVQIL

-731 QSEYFIDYNKKAM
+731 QSEYFIDYNREAM
-744 ALYDVSAADTYSA
+744 AIHNVSASDAYSA

-769 YYKDGVRTNIAVQS
+769 YYKDGVRTDIAVQS
-783 RGKESFDVWNLLN
+783 KGKESFDVWNLQN
-796 EYVQVGGKDIKFS
+796 EYVQVGEEGIKFS
-809 QLGSVSKRD
+809 QLGSISKRD
-818 SGMEIYKKDQEYQMV
+818 SGMEIYKKDQEYQMAV
-833 VAFGY
+833 TFVY
-838 LGQMK
+838 LGQMT
-843 QADRLIEREIER
+843 QADKLIDREIER

-865 KAKKDSWSYGAFDDP
+865 KAKKQVWNYGTFDDP

-888 VIAIIYFM
+888 VIAIIFFM
-896 CSVLFESLLLPLVII
+896 CAVLFESLQLPLVII
-911 SLIPISFIG
+911 GLIPLSFIG
-920 VFLAFGISGWSFDQG
+920 VFLVFGLTGWSFDQG

-940 IMLSGL
+940 IMLSSL

-957 YRGMLAGSGAVG
+957 YGGMLAGDVDAAAGKAVADGSVG
-969 KKSPLQL
+969 KKRALQVYL
-976 YIRAFNNKIIPISL
+976 RAFNNKIVPISL

-1002 LMDGPNEV
+1002 LMDGPEEV
-1010 FWFAFAVGTMSG
+1010 FWFAFAIGTMSG
-1022 LLFSLLA
+1022 LLFSMLA
-1029 LVFVMPAWVVLK
+1029 LVFVMPAF
-1041 SIPKAIDI
+1041 ARMR